1 MEKLVRKSKISDEE
15 SIFSDYIRYPEK
27 YDTYMKNAVY
37 SVMLNSNSTKANMFR
52 EKISNN
58 FARKLEANLFSFDYL
73 LRPDGGPFGLLL
85 TLPIF
90 LTIDIFDTTYRKLS
104 KWIKKYYTPL
114 ETKNQP

>member
-1 MEKLVRKSKISDEE
+1 MEKLIRKSKISDKK

-58 FARKLEANLFSFDYL
+58 FARNLEVESFFSLDYL
-73 LRPDGGPFGLLL
+73 GQSFRLSGPFGAFIRIL
-85 TLPIF
+85 TLPIE
-90 LTIDIFDTTYRKLS
+90 IFDLLYGMLY
-104 KWIKKYYTPL
+104 KK
-114 ETKNQP
+114 

>member
-73 LRPDGGPFGLLL
+73 GQSFRLSGPFGAFIRIL
-85 TLPIF
+85 TLPIE
-90 LTIDIFDTTYRKLS
+90 IFDLLYGMLY
-104 KWIKKYYTPL
+104 KK
-114 ETKNQP
+114 